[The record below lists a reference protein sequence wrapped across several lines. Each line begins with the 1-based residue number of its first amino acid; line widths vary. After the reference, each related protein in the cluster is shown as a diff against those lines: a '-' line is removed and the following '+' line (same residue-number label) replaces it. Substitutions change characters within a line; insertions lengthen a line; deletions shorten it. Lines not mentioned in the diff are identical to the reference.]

1 MCYLVLGQVLAL
13 KLGGVGSRVVGRVVS
28 RVVSRVGILLLCRLP
43 RDGNATAGS
52 VFMGSP

>member
-1 MCYLVLGQVLAL
+1 VCYLVLGQVLAL